1 MYSVSSVGSGDRKM
15 QAVFSTRL
23 RQYILGLGQESKT
36 IGHCRDVLK
45 VVTCLQSSL
54 GASPH
59 TPTQRS
65 NTSLK
70 MRNKML
76 QVLVHPSNARF
87 SYSPA
92 RDQGYMCPRDPP
104 SGQKIV
110 SSTVSGVPGIDANLA
125 ACDTASSV
133 TAAKLHP
140 SISCE
145 PHVVHILILGMLHL

>member
-1 MYSVSSVGSGDRKM
+1 MVDAYKTTQESNKMSKSHTRTVKWRSRFTETIQGDHSGCDKPPVDIKTKDPFEYEMNREG
-15 QAVFSTRL
+15 R
-23 RQYILGLGQESKT
+23 IGIGQESKT

-92 RDQGYMCPRDPP
+92 RDQGYMRLGLRPLSSPSLMEPGPR
-104 SGQKIV
+104 I
-110 SSTVSGVPGIDANLA
+110 
-125 ACDTASSV
+125 
-133 TAAKLHP
+133 
-140 SISCE
+140 
-145 PHVVHILILGMLHL
+145 HIT

>member
-1 MYSVSSVGSGDRKM
+1 MCVFLPGAACKLAMGNGLDR
-15 QAVFSTRL
+15 S
-23 RQYILGLGQESKT
+23 
-36 IGHCRDVLK
+36 
-45 VVTCLQSSL
+45 
-54 GASPH
+54 
-59 TPTQRS
+59 
-65 NTSLK
+65 
-70 MRNKML
+70 
-76 QVLVHPSNARF
+76 
-87 SYSPA
+87 
-92 RDQGYMCPRDPP
+92 RDPP